1 MTIKTNFFL
10 RDQSGAALVIALIIM
25 IVLTVIALASSF
37 TSIFEIKLS
46 GNKRGTTDAFY
57 AADGGV
63 QAVLPSIINFNT
75 LSYTLI
81 PNSGSLPQ
89 DLRNE
94 SIDSANYS
102 PTLSLP
108 AGVSF
113 TVQPNV
119 DIYHTT
125 LTGAP
130 RNSGSSATGSY
141 EYSYFIIDSNG
152 IDQIDSSLF
161 PSNCQV
167 REKVV
172 RLLPTSQGGN

>member
-1 MTIKTNFFL
+1 MTIKTNFCL

-46 GNKRGTTDAFY
+46 GNKRGMTDAFY

-63 QAVLPSIINFNT
+63 QAVLPLITNFNT
-75 LSYTLI
+75 SSYTLI

-89 DLRNE
+89 DLLSE

-102 PTLSLP
+102 PTFSLP
-108 AGVSF
+108 SGVNF
-113 TVQPNV
+113 IVQPNV

-125 LTGAP
+125 ITGAP

-141 EYSYFIIDSNG
+141 EYSYYIIHSNG
-152 IDQIDSSLF
+152 VDQIDSSLI